1 MRRRFARLNH
11 ILIPS
16 TEAERARFR
25 RSRVGRFAGRFA
37 GLYYRSTREG
47 QLVAAIALFA
57 GLTGLDVSSTDAH
70 LLFSLA
76 IGLLVA
82 SWIVSQRLSMRA
94 AKLSVACPPRVTLGE
109 ELRFSIAIDNDSDDE
124 LGRAQV
130 VGPFLPWDGEWSD
143 QRPAPVNVP
152 ARGAVRCEARARFRQ
167 RGVHHLEPFRAA
179 RAAPF
184 GLSLGPTIESRAPRF
199 VVVPKIATVLSLRM
213 PQPRVVRTG
222 GTPLFNR
229 AGESMDLL
237 GTRPYRPGDRTR
249 DLHAKSWARTRTP
262 VVREYAQEATAAVGV
277 LLDPS
282 GDDDDAFDARLSLV
296 AGMLSF
302 LRASGAVPELIV
314 ASETGRDLVV
324 GPRFAAIEQALELL
338 GCVDPC
344 PAQSPEALA
353 ARVARRETPWTRAL
367 VVAGERGGWQSA
379 VANALVR
386 EGIPCATFI
395 VSATEAESQTDN
407 SRVLS
412 HERVLSGEGLLL

>member
-1 MRRRFARLNH
+1 MNRRFARLNH

-16 TEAERARFR
+16 TEAERERFR
-25 RSRVGRFAGRFA
+25 RSRVGRFASRVA
-37 GLYYRSTREG
+37 GLYYRATREG
-47 QLVAAIALFA
+47 QLVAAAALFS

-76 IGLLVA
+76 TALLVA
-82 SWIVSQRLSMRA
+82 SLVVSQRLRMGA
-94 AKLSVACPPRVTLGE
+94 ARISVACPPRVTLGE
-109 ELRFSIAIDNDSDDE
+109 ELRFAIAIDNDSEQD

-130 VGPFLPWDGEWSD
+130 VGPFLPWDGEWSE
-143 QRPAPVNVP
+143 QRPGPVRVAPKSS
-152 ARGAVRCEARARFRQ
+152 VRCEARARFRQ
-167 RGVHHLEPFRAA
+167 RGVHHLEPFRVA
-179 RAAPF
+179 RIVPL
-184 GLSLGPTIESRAPRF
+184 GLSLGPTIDSRAPRF

-229 AGESMDLL
+229 AGDSMDLL
-237 GTRPYRPGDRTR
+237 GTRPYRPGDRAR
-249 DLHAKSWARTRTP
+249 DLHARSWARTRTP
-262 VVREYAQEATAAVGV
+262 VVREYAQEATPAVGV

-282 GDDDDAFDARLSLV
+282 GVDDEAFDARLSLV

-314 ASETGRDLVV
+314 ASDAGRDLVI

-338 GCVDPC
+338 GCVETAT
-344 PAQSPEALA
+344 AQAPEALA

-367 VVAGERGGWQSA
+367 IVAGELGPWQSS
-379 VANALVR
+379 VARALVR
-386 EGIPCATFI
+386 EGIPCATFV
-395 VSATEAESQTDN
+395 VSDRTPESQTDA

-412 HERVLSGEGLLL
+412 PERVLSGEGLLL